1 MPFPTLRDAGMSAAD
16 VRSMVTN
23 IKQIVGSDNEKAIQ
37 TLEDLRLFD
46 PGQIDLFNESDIS
59 AAQLEDLQN
68 NIHSA
73 DVFIER
79 YTQAAKDTGQDP
91 DKAAQDAAI
100 LWASIVRTV
109 ISEKER
115 LEQIISARD
124 GERAFIRLSSDLL
137 GRAMDDFSD
146 IVSSIQAIVESELEK
161 INVKRFA
168 LWNGNPAKNLLLK
181 HLSDVGQVA
190 CLEGTSFGRLTD
202 GLQVTNLQANHP
214 SLDMSLWAALSRA
227 YVRMAAE
234 KISRSNRTI
243 GFHVFVAHNGNPKGF
258 TVNLEYPTL
267 QSIFDK
273 NFLLKFHSVAG
284 KDDDNPNIKQKG
296 GVFPGTVSSYEGRL
310 EDFTAMYSMTRKE
323 AEDFH
328 KQT

>member
-1 MPFPTLRDAGMSAAD
+1 MTTQTLRDAGMSAAE
-16 VRSMVTN
+16 VRNLVTN
-23 IKQIVGSDNEKAIQ
+23 IKQIIGSDNEKAIQ

-46 PGQIDLFNESDIS
+46 PGQIDLFNESDITP
-59 AAQLEDLQN
+59 AQLDDLQN
-68 NIHSA
+68 NIQSA
-73 DVFIER
+73 DTFIER
-79 YTQAAKDTGQDP
+79 YTQAAAASGQDAA
-91 DKAAQDAAI
+91 KASQDAAI

-115 LEQIISARD
+115 LEQIVSARD
-124 GERAFIRLSSDLL
+124 GERAFIRLSSELL

-146 IVSSIQAIVESELEK
+146 IVTSIQTIVEAELK
-161 INVKRFA
+161 KVNPQRFA
-168 LWNGNPAKNLLLK
+168 LWNGNPAKNLLLS
-181 HLSDVGQVA
+181 HLSNVGQVA

-202 GLQVTNLQANHP
+202 GLQITNLQANHP

-234 KISRSNRTI
+234 KISSSQGTI

-267 QSIFDK
+267 QSVFDK
-273 NFLLKFHSVAG
+273 NFRLKFHSVAG
-284 KDDDNPNIKQKG
+284 QDDDNPKVKEKG
-296 GVFPGTVSSYEGRL
+296 GIFPGTVSSYEGRL

-323 AEDFH
+323 AQDFYT
-328 KQT
+328 K